1 MEFKANYCIQVLLH
15 LFVDIATEWNLK
27 FNIPPVLHAPRMSRY
42 SNRMEFKVTSQS
54 EKNRR
59 LIVDIATEWNL
70 KKAEEQVLQTKN
82 KVDIE
87 TEWNLKN

>member
-1 MEFKANYCIQVLLH
+1 MEYS
-15 LFVDIATEWNLK
+15 FVEL
-27 FNIPPVLHAPRMSRY
+27 
-42 SNRMEFKVTSQS
+42 
-54 EKNRR
+54 
-59 LIVDIATEWNL
+59 VDIATEWNL

>member
-1 MEFKANYCIQVLLH
+1 MEFKDILYKVNPPWPA
-15 LFVDIATEWNLK
+15 VDIATEWNLK
-27 FNIPPVLHAPRMSRY
+27 YLDAGITLVEN
-42 SNRMEFKVTSQS
+42 Q
-54 EKNRR
+54 
-59 LIVDIATEWNL
+59 VDIATEWNL

>member
-1 MEFKANYCIQVLLH
+1 MEFKVYPWTGSIYCD
-15 LFVDIATEWNLK
+15 FTEWNLK
-27 FNIPPVLHAPRMSRY
+27 VNSYPSSGVG
-42 SNRMEFKVTSQS
+42 VG
-54 EKNRR
+54 
-59 LIVDIATEWNL
+59 VDIATEWNL

>member
-1 MEFKANYCIQVLLH
+1 MF
-15 LFVDIATEWNLK
+15 FVTG
-27 FNIPPVLHAPRMSRY
+27 RY